1 MKGQSATILALKLA
15 LVQVH
20 GESKFPSS
28 TKQSHRKLIPY
39 IDRTLLSFLDDSFFG
54 RQTVINL
61 LVEEY
66 TNITAKAGCDK
77 IDLLDSAIEAI
88 DFCETDAE
96 PVPIT
101 DYDFLFVG
109 SVGEYLM
116 FNASICVADLA
127 FNSQHSSLQQRCIK
141 KPCEH

>member
-1 MKGQSATILALKLA
+1 MKGQSATILALNLA

-109 SVGEYLM
+109 SVGEYLI
-116 FNASICVADLA
+116 FTCLFESHASHFRLP
-127 FNSQHSSLQQRCIK
+127 NSSPQHRCIK
-141 KPCEH
+141 KPRQH